1 MPPSVPDAGA
11 DLGVDG
17 ASPSPLHRPAAAG
30 TVVVSNAGPL
40 ISLARLDLVTVLQS
54 LFEEVQVPD
63 DVIVE
68 CMARPGN
75 ADTVRISDALKQGL
89 LRPCTPR
96 VLKLP
101 GLEIG
106 ECAAISR
113 ALEIG
118 AALLVD
124 ERAARAQA
132 AAMGLA
138 VTGTLGVLVRARRRG
153 LVGPLAPLIGALRAS
168 GQRLSHQVVAQALAD
183 VGEVAP

>member
-30 TVVVSNAGPL
+30 TVVVSDAGPL

-96 VLKLP
+96 VLKLL

>member
-1 MPPSVPDAGA
+1 MPPSGPDSGA
-11 DLGVDG
+11 DG
-17 ASPSPLHRPAAAG
+17 AAPSSVHGPAAAG
-30 TVVVSNAGPL
+30 IVVVSDAGPL
-40 ISLARLDLVTVLQS
+40 ISLARLDLLTVLQS

-63 DVIVE
+63 DVVVE

-75 ADTVRISDALKQGL
+75 TDTMRISDALKQGL
-89 LRPCTPR
+89 LRPCTPS

-101 GLEIG
+101 GPEVG

-153 LVGPLAPLIGALRAS
+153 LVGPLAPLIATLRAS

-183 VGEVAP
+183 VGEVPP